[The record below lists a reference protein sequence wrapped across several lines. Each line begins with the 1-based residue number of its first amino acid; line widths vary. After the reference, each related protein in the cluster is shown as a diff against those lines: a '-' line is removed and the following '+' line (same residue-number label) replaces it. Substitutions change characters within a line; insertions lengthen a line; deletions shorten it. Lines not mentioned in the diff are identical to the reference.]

1 MVDITARYC
10 QLKRLVNDRSGN
22 FGILTAIAIP
32 ILLIT
37 GGVAVDVANMVLSR
51 SQLQGATDSAAL
63 ATATALAQGGTT
75 LLTAPQLGKDFV
87 SGTMSNY
94 LGTDAATLAALKANT
109 TVTIVPTVDPA
120 TTAIT
125 YAVSIN
131 ATLPMQVNGMTH
143 LLGWTTTNV
152 STASTSGSTT
162 SVPSQNALSMEI
174 ALDKSGSMLLNTN
187 VIDTS
192 QSSCIQYYTDD
203 IYLYQYKNPIS
214 PCYIKKI
221 AALKT
226 AVGSLLDQMDAVDPK
241 GIYVRTAGIAWSS
254 QVDDSSSLAWGTTS
268 TRNNVVSGLNATGG
282 TDTTPPMTLAYN
294 SLKSTAEASAQATK
308 GNTSFKKFIVLMTDG
323 QNNYASSDA
332 TTLAI
337 CTTAK
342 TAGYQIY
349 SVAFMAPTAGKALLS
364 ACASGASNFFDAQNM
379 SDLIS
384 AFKTIGQQASAQV
397 TRMMK

>member
-1 MVDITARYC
+1 MVDLNACTGL
-10 QLKRLVNDRSGN
+10 LKRLVNDRSGN
-22 FGILTAIAIP
+22 FAILTAIAIP
-32 ILLIT
+32 LLLAT
-37 GGVAVDVANMVLSR
+37 GGVAVDVSNMVLSKN
-51 SQLQGATDSAAL
+51 QLQTATDSAAL
-63 ATATALAQGGTT
+63 ATATALAQGSTT

-94 LGTDAATLAALKANT
+94 LGTDATTLAALKANT
-109 TVTIVPTVDPA
+109 TVSIVPTVDVT

-125 YAVSIN
+125 YSVSIN
-131 ATLPMQVNGMTH
+131 ATLPMQVNGMTRI
-143 LLGWTTTNV
+143 LGWTTTNV

-187 VIDTS
+187 VVDTT

-226 AVGSLLDQMDAVDPK
+226 AVGSLLDQLDAVDPK
-241 GIYVRTAGIAWSS
+241 AIYVRTAGIAWSS
-254 QVDDSSSLAWGTTS
+254 QVDDSSALAWGTAS
-268 TRNNVVSGLNATGG
+268 TRANVISGLNATGG
-282 TDTTPPMTLAYN
+282 TDTTAPMTLAYN
-294 SLKSTAEASAQATK
+294 SLKTPSEATAQAAK

-332 TTLAI
+332 STLLI

-342 TAGYQIY
+342 AAGYQIY
-349 SVAFMAPTAGKALLS
+349 TVAFMAPTAGKALLS
-364 ACASGASNFFDAQNM
+364 ACASNATNFFDAQNM
-379 SDLIS
+379 SDLIA
-384 AFKTIGQQASAQV
+384 AFKTIGQQTSAQL
-397 TRMMK
+397 TRMIK